1 VSLQIVHFTASQGH
15 MTEAEQGIDRLFAA
29 VHAAAPEQMMYLAAR
44 TAHGPDFLL
53 MLHLAHGVANP
64 LLTIPEAAAFRQD
77 MPRWAVTPPAPEP
90 MTVLGDYR
98 MLG

>member
-1 VSLQIVHFTASQGH
+1 VSLQIVLFTASQDH
-15 MTEAEQGIDRLFAA
+15 MTEAEQGIGRLFAA
-29 VHAAAPEQMMYLAAR
+29 
-44 TAHGPDFLL
+44 
-53 MLHLAHGVANP
+53 ANP
-64 LLTIPEAAAFRQD
+64 LLTIPEAAASRQD